1 MGSWERVLGV
11 TKGLDP
17 AGLAA
22 DTMSTETSG
31 LFQATCLCVR
41 LGPRV
46 PESSTL
52 FLEDLETKGCEDP
65 RNGLSHLSLGGSHHD
80 LRGAGCA
87 AHNFM
92 HESSFPLGTFVPDSG

>member
-1 MGSWERVLGV
+1 
-11 TKGLDP
+11 
-17 AGLAA
+17 
-22 DTMSTETSG
+22 MSTETSG

-52 FLEDLETKGCEDP
+52 FLEDLETKGCEAP
-65 RNGLSHLSLGGSHHD
+65 QKWSESSVLGGSHHD
-80 LRGAGCA
+80 LSGAGCA

-92 HESSFPLGTFVPDSG
+92 HESSFPLRTFVPDSG